1 MIKSFFIT
9 LLIAIISSSHLANAQ
24 SNLFE
29 KAFQLGYSNY
39 DVKFLK
45 RDTMGFAVF
54 MESVGAISSA
64 FGSSNNIYTCN
75 DTAYVTKKISLDS
88 IIPLW
93 GERFEILDWHHTND
107 GNYLVN
113 YFGFGCDF
121 GFADS
126 SQLFKLSPTG
136 NLVWTKKGLIRDLFG
151 GKTGLIKYLNGYL
164 NYSLP
169 STNASA
175 TETVKFMF
183 CYENGSTRSMAETN
197 NNKYIQLYS
206 NTTSLYAINK
216 DTGNVEHL
224 SLIDTLGNI
233 FQSFVIGTGSNFYTK
248 RNFAYQQNKIAASYN
263 NNLYLLNDSLGLLQQ
278 QTFSNPIIQIE
289 FDNFGFSW
297 ALLEN
302 GDLIS
307 LDANLNIINSIN
319 LINISTNINLVNW
332 FNIDNIENRIYYGG
346 MALGHPFIKS
356 IELNTF
362 NQFQNANNILVTST
376 QISNA
381 IGTLFYQQPTAPVYG
396 FSYQFDVAATIKNT
410 GNTIVQKVFLNCS
423 QPIGN
428 FICNGPYLCKQ
439 FTNLNLLP
447 GDSIN
452 LFVGQYNDYGIYI
465 PITNI
470 PNPYIRPNF
479 CVWPSSPNDTWLH
492 DSVQIHCQNV
502 EISTLIGVHL
512 NDMNDLNQS
521 IKIAPNPATN
531 QINITFPAQY
541 TPNQIAILNITGTTV
556 ASYNQTSNSTLSI
569 DVSALANGIY
579 FLQLNDGNKLLHKRF
594 IKSN

>member
-1 MIKSFFIT
+1 MKNSVSQLIL
-9 LLIAIISSSHLANAQ
+9 LLIIFTNLNTKAQ
-24 SNLFE
+24 NNLFE

-45 RDTMGFAVF
+45 RDSMGFAVF
-54 MESVGAISSA
+54 TESIGSTNGPFA
-64 FGSSNNIYTCN
+64 SSNTIFTCN
-75 DTAYVTKKISLDS
+75 DTAYVTKNISLDS

-121 GFADS
+121 GFVDS

-136 NLVWTKKGLIRDLFG
+136 SLIWTKKGLVRDLFA

-175 TETVKFMF
+175 AETVKFMF
-183 CYENGSTRSMAETN
+183 CYDNGNTRNLSDIIN
-197 NNKYIQLYS
+197 DKYIQFFS
-206 NTTSLYAINK
+206 NTSSLYAINK

-233 FQSFVIGTGSNFYTK
+233 FQSFMLGSGSNFYTK
-248 RNFAYQQNKIAASYN
+248 RNFIYQLNNIAVSYN
-263 NNLYLLNDSLGLLQQ
+263 NSLYILNDSLGLLQQ
-278 QTFSNPIIQIE
+278 QTFTNAIIQIE
-289 FDNFGFSW
+289 FDNAGNIW
-297 ALLEN
+297 VMLEN
-302 GDLIS
+302 GDLLS
-307 LDANLNIINSIN
+307 LDANLNIINTIN
-319 LINISTNINLVNW
+319 LISITTNINSVNW
-332 FNIDNIENRIYYGG
+332 FNIDVFKNRIYYGG
-346 MALGHPFIKS
+346 MAAGHPFIKS
-356 IELNTF
+356 IELSTF
-362 NQFQNANNILVTST
+362 NHFENANNILVTST

-381 IGTLFYQQPTAPVYG
+381 SGTLTYQQPTAPVYG
-396 FSYQFDVAATIKNT
+396 FSYHFDVAATIKNT
-410 GNTIVQKVFLNCS
+410 GNTVVKKVFLNCS
-423 QPIGN
+423 PPIGN

-452 LFVGQYNDYGIYI
+452 LFIGQYNDYGIYI
-465 PITNI
+465 PISNI

-492 DSVQIHCQNV
+492 DSVQYHCQNV
-502 EISTLIGVHL
+502 EISTLIGVHI
-512 NDMNDLNQS
+512 NDVNELNQS
-521 IKIAPNPATN
+521 ISIAPNPASH
-531 QINITFPAQY
+531 QINVTLPSNY
-541 TPNQIAILNITGTTV
+541 TPNQIAILNITGSTIT
-556 ASYNQTSNSTLSI
+556 SYSNTSNSLLTI
-569 DVSALANGIY
+569 DVSSLANGIY
-579 FLQLNDGNKLLHKRF
+579 FLQLNDGTQIFHKRF
-594 IKSN
+594 IKTN